1 MQPAIAFK
9 KVGKGLYRVDV
20 STTNGVF
27 LDGTKVMLEA
37 LAGGRW
43 TPLGQ
48 AVLAKNSP
56 IDVMTAVSSATIV
69 KAAAGRKLRARV
81 PATACYAPA
90 ASASISG

>member
-1 MQPAIAFK
+1 LK
-9 KVGKGLYRVDV
+9 KIGKGLYRVDV

-27 LDGTKVMLEA
+27 LDGTKVTLEA

-48 AVLAKNSP
+48 GVLAKNSP
-56 IDVMTAVSSATIV
+56 IDVMTAVSSARIA
-69 KAAAGRKLRARV
+69 KAAAGKKLRARV

-90 ASASISG
+90 ASAAISG